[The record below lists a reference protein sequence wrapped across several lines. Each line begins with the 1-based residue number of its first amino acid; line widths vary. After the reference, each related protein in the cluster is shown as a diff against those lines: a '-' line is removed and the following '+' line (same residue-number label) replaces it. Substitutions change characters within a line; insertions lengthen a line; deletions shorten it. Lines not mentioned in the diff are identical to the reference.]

1 MNEPNTNENERTR
14 TEGETGR
21 YVENDQAEHLPL
33 EGDPEHVEQSLL
45 IGKTENPQEQTIP
58 EQPQENPETQETV
71 VQDMSQCVAKTDIDN

>member
-14 TEGETGR
+14 TEGETNGR
-21 YVENDQAEHLPL
+21 YVENDQHLPL
-33 EGDPEHVEQSLL
+33 EGEHVEQSLL

>member
-21 YVENDQAEHLPL
+21 YVENDQPEHLPL
-33 EGDPEHVEQSLL
+33 EGEHVEQSLL
-45 IGKTENPQEQTIP
+45 IGKTENPQEQT
-58 EQPQENPETQETV
+58 QPQENPETQV

>member
-21 YVENDQAEHLPL
+21 YVENDQHLPL
-33 EGDPEHVEQSLL
+33 EGEHVEQSLL
-45 IGKTENPQEQTIP
+45 IGKTETPQEQTIP
-58 EQPQENPETQETV
+58 EQPQEENPETQETV

>member
-14 TEGETGR
+14 TEGETNGR
-21 YVENDQAEHLPL
+21 YVQENDQHLPL
-33 EGDPEHVEQSLL
+33 EGEHVEQSLL

>member
-14 TEGETGR
+14 TETGR

-45 IGKTENPQEQTIP
+45 IGKTENPQEQTLP
-58 EQPQENPETQETV
+58 EQPQENPETQQTV

>member
-33 EGDPEHVEQSLL
+33 EGEHVEQSLL
-45 IGKTENPQEQTIP
+45 IGKTENSQEQTIP
-58 EQPQENPETQETV
+58 EQPQENPETKETV